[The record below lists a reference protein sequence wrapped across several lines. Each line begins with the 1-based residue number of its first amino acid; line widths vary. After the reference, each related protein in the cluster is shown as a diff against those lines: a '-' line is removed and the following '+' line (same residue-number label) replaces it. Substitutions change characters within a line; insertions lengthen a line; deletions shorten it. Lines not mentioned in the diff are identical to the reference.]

1 MKSKKNQKREDLS
14 KELSNCLE
22 ILNNFTTWMKAQI
35 IKYSVNCY
43 ISKQIV
49 KVKEQQNKK
58 PDSLIVEKNI
68 QNGLQ
73 NNPNNLIRKLNGKTL
88 SKQKLKY

>member
-35 IKYSVNCY
+35 IKYSVNCH